1 VQTPA
6 TALLKYRFGDHSQ
19 MTNHLHVVESR
30 TLLFFR
36 CSRTP
41 FQGGQRVVVELSLGT
56 SEQATT
62 LRGSVMAL
70 VDAEGAHGVWV
81 EFPDSRLAKRLSQG
95 GAASITSRHQKRI
108 GCDVMVELTYG
119 TTHLLGRMVDVSMA
133 GARVVGPSGLLRNT
147 DVEVR
152 IMGAQPP
159 MPAQLGRA
167 QIARSESG
175 GDVGLR
181 FLRSDPAGRVATG
194 KLLQTVQEAWA
205 RAPEIVHSALCC
217 QAAGVLDPPL
227 PRLRS
232 TRS

>member
-1 VQTPA
+1 META
-6 TALLKYRFGDHSQ
+6 AGALLKYRFENHVE

-30 TLLFFR
+30 TLLFYR
-36 CSRTP
+36 SSRAR
-41 FQGGQRVVVELSLGT
+41 FQGGQRVVVELSLG
-56 SEQATT
+56 SNEQATT

-70 VDAEGAHGVWV
+70 VDAEGAHGVWI

-95 GAASITSRHQKRI
+95 GAAAITSRHQKRI
-108 GCDVMVELTYG
+108 GCDLMVELKYG
-119 TTHLLGRMVDVSMA
+119 TTALLGRMVDVSMA
-133 GARVVGPSGLLRNT
+133 GARIVGPSGLRRNT

-159 MPAQLGRA
+159 MPSQLGRA
-167 QIARSESG
+167 EIARSESG

-181 FLRSDPAGRVATG
+181 FLRSDPAGRVAAG
-194 KLLQTVQEAWA
+194 KLLQSVQEAWA
-205 RAPEIVHSALCC
+205 KAPEIVHSALCC
-217 QAAGVLDPPL
+217 RAAGVLDPPL

>member
-1 VQTPA
+1 MQTAPG
-6 TALLKYRFGDHSQ
+6 ALLKYRFGNHVE

-30 TLLFFR
+30 TLLFYRGTRPRFHGR
-36 CSRTP
+36 
-41 FQGGQRVVVELSLGT
+41 QRVVVELSLAS

-70 VDAEGAHGVWV
+70 VDAEGTRGVWI

-95 GAASITSRHQKRI
+95 GAAAITSRRQKRI
-108 GCDVMVELTYG
+108 GCDLMVELRYETRP
-119 TTHLLGRMVDVSMA
+119 LLGRMVDVSMS
-133 GARVVGPSGLLRNT
+133 GARIVGPSGLIRNA

-152 IMGAQPP
+152 IMGAEPP

-181 FLRSDPAGRVATG
+181 FLRSDPAGRVAMG
-194 KLLQTVQEAWA
+194 KLLQCVQEAWA
-205 RAPEIVHSALCC
+205 KAPEIVHSALCC

>member
-1 VQTPA
+1 
-6 TALLKYRFGDHSQ
+6 LLKYRFGDHLQ

-30 TLLFFR
+30 TLLFYR
-36 CSRTP
+36 SSRGR
-41 FQGGQRVVVELSLGT
+41 FSGGQRVVVDLSLANN
-56 SEQATT
+56 EQSTT

-70 VDAEGAHGVWV
+70 VEAEGTHGVWI

-95 GAASITSRHQKRI
+95 GARAITSRQQKRI
-108 GCDVMVELTYG
+108 GCDLMVEIKYDGLP
-119 TTHLLGRMVDVSMA
+119 LLGRMVDVSMA
-133 GARVVGPSGLLRNT
+133 GARIVGPSGLQRQA

-159 MPAQLGRA
+159 MPAELWRA
-167 QIARSESG
+167 QIARSDSG

-181 FLRSDPAGRVATG
+181 FQRNNEACRIATA
-194 KLLQTVQEAWA
+194 KLLRCVQDAWSN
-205 RAPEIVHSALCC
+205 APEIVHSALCC
-217 QAAGVLDPPL
+217 QAAGTLDPPL

>member
-1 VQTPA
+1 METPQA
-6 TALLKYRFGDHSQ
+6 ALLKYRFGDHRQ

-36 CSRTP
+36 CNRTR
-41 FQGGQRVVVELSLGT
+41 FQGGQRVVAELSLA
-56 SEQATT
+56 SNEQATT

-70 VDAEGAHGVWV
+70 VDAEGAQGIWI

-95 GAASITSRHQKRI
+95 GAAAITSRHQKRI
-108 GCDVMVELTYG
+108 GCDLMVELIYG
-119 TTHLLGRMVDVSMA
+119 TSHLLGRMVDVSMA
-133 GARVVGPSGLLRNT
+133 GARIVGPSGLMRNS

-167 QIARSESG
+167 QVARSESG

-181 FLRSDPAGRVATG
+181 FLRTDPAGRVATG
-194 KLLQTVQEAWA
+194 KLLQSVQEAWA
-205 RAPEIVHSALCC
+205 RAPEIVHSSLCC